1 MVFPKAAPKSSFAKQ
16 KFCSGSCLGR
26 LGLPDTMAHVW
37 GHSRTV
43 GSEHCRPV
51 KAPGPPGPVRNRGE
65 GRVPG
70 TDGQFVQNRSAPVL
84 HTNSRFRNPVEDTI
98 FSFLSQRLARRQ
110 RHTLV
115 CSSRDSWDTCRPV
128 QVKASTWTSRARSV
142 ASNGTGAGL
151 RDPAPKSF
159 PQTHPF

>member
-1 MVFPKAAPKSSFAKQ
+1 MVLFISFYSLNCTWISGYRNFGIVGHSGAFFLSQSLQIVNPPRDGGLPPGRSSRRAGLSSQPHQPVNLLMVFPKAAPKSSFAKQ

-70 TDGQFVQNRSAPVL
+70 TDGQFVQNRSA
-84 HTNSRFRNPVEDTI
+84 RFCT
-98 FSFLSQRLARRQ
+98 
-110 RHTLV
+110 
-115 CSSRDSWDTCRPV
+115 
-128 QVKASTWTSRARSV
+128 
-142 ASNGTGAGL
+142 
-151 RDPAPKSF
+151 
-159 PQTHPF
+159 QTPEELILP